1 MRVDDQ
7 LAWTWSALA
16 TDKGRSL
23 LTALGIAIGI
33 GAIVL
38 LTTIGEGIRLYLMDS
53 FSQFGSRI
61 IAVTPGR
68 RSTGGIS
75 GGLLSSVRP
84 LSLADA
90 EALGRLP
97 HVVVSMPIVQGTARV
112 EAGRMARD
120 TDVYG
125 VGPSLDKAWNFK
137 TQLGRGFFATEGGA
151 RYEALIGAKVREE
164 LFANYNPLG
173 QFVRIGGSRFRVV
186 GVMEPKGQL
195 LGVDLDDAVYI
206 PASLALAMYD
216 RAGLMEID
224 VVFRESITSKAMSES
239 VDALMM
245 ARHGEQ
251 DFTLFTQEDMLS
263 SLDRILGMLKFAIGA
278 LGGIALLVGGVGVLT
293 IMSMSLRERI
303 PEIGLLRALGTTR
316 REILMLFLI
325 ESMLLSGLGGLLG
338 VVVLLSV
345 QFILSAAVPAFP
357 LALQPQYLLF
367 GVLLS
372 LVVGLIAG
380 LSPAYRAA
388 NLDPVDAL
396 RTE

>member
-1 MRVDDQ
+1 M
-7 LAWTWSALA
+7 
-16 TDKGRSL
+16 
-23 LTALGIAIGI
+23 
-33 GAIVL
+33 
-38 LTTIGEGIRLYLMDS
+38 
-53 FSQFGSRI
+53 FGSG
-61 IAVTPGR
+61 ASQSDD
-68 RSTGGIS
+68 RS
-75 GGLLSSVRP
+75 GL
-84 LSLADA
+84 
-90 EALGRLP
+90 
-97 HVVVSMPIVQGTARV
+97 
-112 EAGRMARD
+112 
-120 TDVYG
+120 
-125 VGPSLDKAWNFK
+125 VGS
-137 TQLGRGFFATEGGA
+137 
-151 RYEALIGAKVREE
+151 Y
-164 LFANYNPLG
+164 
-173 QFVRIGGSRFRVV
+173 
-186 GVMEPKGQL
+186 
-195 LGVDLDDAVYI
+195 
-206 PASLALAMYD
+206 
-216 RAGLMEID
+216 
-224 VVFRESITSKAMSES
+224 
-239 VDALMM
+239 DALMM

-293 IMSMSLRERI
+293 IMSMYLRERI

-338 VVVLLSV
+338 IVVLLSV